1 MGTFNVFSYLDPAL
15 VKEEMGDPYA
25 SKTPAVWPSEAS
37 AERVDKT
44 LFNIVGKCHRA
55 SFMRMMG
62 FSVTN
67 PADATGAWK
76 WLMGRAIESGLT
88 DQARLAGIYAANGV
102 KHFIRDITLSLEF
115 DVIAVDPVDK
125 RGWILECKSYSG
137 YYAKKEIETMNKP
150 KLENLIQI
158 CLYILEARTGKRL
171 KAMIQKSLDERKVL
185 DKKVRDFKKNGEVFE
200 HRNRSEAD
208 KKMVKSMSDGPI
220 GGKLLYVDRDSASR
234 KEFTIEIYQDFD
246 GFHYPQVDGV
256 PFKIFTM
263 ESVYSRYKT
272 QQGYWFRARAQ
283 GAQNLAQKGILP
295 PPSLKLVLCAQD
307 VVDGEGFVQKTRE
320 DLIAESNY
328 LTLLEDEVR
337 LLPSSFW
344 PPAEYEWSYSP
355 VRVELLFEHGAIGKT
370 KYNDYKKDKIKRLG
384 DWQCSYCSVAG
395 HCLKEARPELQYL
408 ITDLQGLL
416 SDTSAEVEIG

>member
-1 MGTFNVFSYLDPAL
+1 
-15 VKEEMGDPYA
+15 
-25 SKTPAVWPSEAS
+25 
-37 AERVDKT
+37 
-44 LFNIVGKCHRA
+44 
-55 SFMRMMG
+55 
-62 FSVTN
+62 
-67 PADATGAWK
+67 
-76 WLMGRAIESGLT
+76 
-88 DQARLAGIYAANGV
+88 
-102 KHFIRDITLSLEF
+102 
-115 DVIAVDPVDK
+115 
-125 RGWILECKSYSG
+125 
-137 YYAKKEIETMNKP
+137 
-150 KLENLIQI
+150 
-158 CLYILEARTGKRL
+158 
-171 KAMIQKSLDERKVL
+171 
-185 DKKVRDFKKNGEVFE
+185 
-200 HRNRSEAD
+200 
-208 KKMVKSMSDGPI
+208 MSDGPI

-307 VVDGEGFVQKTRE
+307 VVDGDGFVQKTRE